1 LIFINILLLSFDEEV
16 IIIRSI
22 NTRMVEFVH
31 FKDKVPKKNLKFQF
45 LNCRC
50 SEPLH
55 GIETRRVDLNG

>member
-22 NTRMVEFVH
+22 NTRMVDFVH
-31 FKDKVPKKNLKFQF
+31 FKDKVPQKILKFQF

-50 SEPLH
+50 SEALL
-55 GIETRRVDLNG
+55 GIETRRVNLNG